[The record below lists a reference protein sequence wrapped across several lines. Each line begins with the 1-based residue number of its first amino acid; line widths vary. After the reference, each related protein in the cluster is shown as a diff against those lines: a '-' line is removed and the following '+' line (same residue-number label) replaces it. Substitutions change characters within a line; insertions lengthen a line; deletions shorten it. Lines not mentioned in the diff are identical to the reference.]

1 MKKIISI
8 IVAVVVV
15 AAGII
20 FVPKL
25 AHTCDDCGKFFIG
38 PGYEPNVLADLVTD
52 DEQILCK
59 DCAEDQHAIGIAMG
73 QSLDEYKRDV
83 F

>member
-8 IVAVVVV
+8 VFVVVIV
-15 AAGII
+15 AAGIV

-25 AHTCDDCGKFFIG
+25 VHTCDDCGKFFIG
-38 PGYEPNVLADLVTD
+38 AGYEPNVLSDLVTD
-52 DEQILCK
+52 EEQIICK

-73 QSLDEYKRDV
+73 KSLNDFKRNI